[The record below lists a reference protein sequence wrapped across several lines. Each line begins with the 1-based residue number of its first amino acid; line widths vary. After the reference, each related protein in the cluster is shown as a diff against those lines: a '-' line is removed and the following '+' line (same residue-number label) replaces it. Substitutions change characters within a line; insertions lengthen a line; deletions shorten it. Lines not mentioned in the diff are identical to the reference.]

1 MEEVHTINFDEVP
14 SSDRLCLMNQQKNAK
29 AAFDK
34 HLVQHLRRR

>member
-1 MEEVHTINFDEVP
+1 
-14 SSDRLCLMNQQKNAK
+14 MNQQKNAK